1 MIDRSARLLLPCIL
15 CLCAHKVSFSSFEDP
30 ETLVKTFL
38 LGESHSPRFAFPVAV
53 FSAQV
58 EEVVPARSRAEVG
71 QAQSHCPV
79 FRCPAYTFNK
89 PQRILTF
96 GFLVPI
102 GGNSLDEQFAQ
113 WKIRACS
120 CGSDH

>member
-15 CLCAHKVSFSSFEDP
+15 CLCAHKVSFSSFADP

-38 LGESHSPRFAFPVAV
+38 LGESHSPCFAFPVAV

-71 QAQSHCPV
+71 RPSHTALFFAVQLMPSTNL
-79 FRCPAYTFNK
+79 RNPN
-89 PQRILTF
+89 LW
-96 GFLVPI
+96 VP
-102 GGNSLDEQFAQ
+102 SPEWWEQL
-113 WKIRACS
+113 R
-120 CGSDH
+120 